1 MEQVEDM
8 RKETE
13 GWVHF
18 QISFISFLESFFSVE
33 NHLCKICEY
42 ISKMKTKTFRQ
53 KSPFQDPFEEYV
65 VKRLTVVKNYIQR
78 NKAKLCRGVALRVI
92 KDTFDFS

>member
-1 MEQVEDM
+1 
-8 RKETE
+8 
-13 GWVHF
+13 
-18 QISFISFLESFFSVE
+18 
-33 NHLCKICEY
+33 
-42 ISKMKTKTFRQ
+42 MKTKTFRQ